1 MTGIIEYLLWSPDR
15 ETFIAVMAALQN
27 PVTKT
32 PLAEVIEGVLIPS
45 EFVRIDEIGEVAKA
59 PAVLDAEGNVLTPA
73 EVTEGHH
80 VNMVA
85 YGALAKAL
93 AAGGGWNGIFPLLGK
108 MDAVQAEDG
117 VPAGWEGASG
127 VRIYPAAN
135 VNHRIRVWA

>member
-1 MTGIIEYLLWSPDR
+1 MIEYLLWSPDR
-15 ETFIAVMAALQN
+15 ETFISVMAALIN

-32 PLAEVIEGVLIPS
+32 PLAALIEDVLVPS
-45 EFVRIDEIGEVAKA
+45 EFIRIDEIGEVVKV
-59 PAVLDAEGNVLTPA
+59 PAVLDAEGNVVTPA

-93 AAGGGWNGIFPLLGK
+93 TAGGGWSGIFPLLGK

-135 VNHRIRVWA
+135 VSHRVRVWA

>member
-1 MTGIIEYLLWSPDR
+1 MIDAIEYLLWSPDR
-15 ETFIAVMAALQN
+15 ETFIAVMAALIN

-32 PLAEVIEGVLIPS
+32 PLAAVIDGNLVPS
-45 EFVRIDEIGEVAKA
+45 EFVRIDEIGAVERDGEIVA
-59 PAVLDAEGNVLTPA
+59 
-73 EVTEGHH
+73 GHH

-93 AAGGGWNGIFPLLGK
+93 EAGGGWSGIFPLLGK
-108 MDAVQAEDG
+108 MDVVEPQDG

-135 VNHRIRVWA
+135 VKNRVRVWA

>member
-1 MTGIIEYLLWSPDR
+1 MIEYLLWSPDR

-32 PLAEVIEGVLIPS
+32 PLAEVIEGVLAPS
-45 EFVRIDEIGEVAKA
+45 EFVRIDEIGEVVKVR
-59 PAVLDAEGNVLTPA
+59 AVLDEKGNVVTPA

-93 AAGGGWNGIFPLLGK
+93 TAGGGWNGIFPLLGK
-108 MDAVQAEDG
+108 MDAVEPQDG

-135 VNHRIRVWA
+135 VTRRVRVWA

>member
-1 MTGIIEYLLWSPDR
+1 MTAPLEYLLWSPDR

-32 PLAEVIEGVLIPS
+32 PLASLIEDVLVPS
-45 EFVRIDEIGEVAKA
+45 EFVRIDEIGEIDRGGETV
-59 PAVLDAEGNVLTPA
+59 
-73 EVTEGHH
+73 EGHH

-85 YGALAKAL
+85 YGSLAKAL
-93 AAGGGWNGIFPLLGK
+93 TAGGGWSGIFPLLGK

-127 VRIYPAAN
+127 VRIYPASG
-135 VNHRIRVWA
+135 VNNRVRVWA

>member
-1 MTGIIEYLLWSPDR
+1 MIEYLLWSPDR

-32 PLAEVIEGVLIPS
+32 PLAEVIEGELVPS
-45 EFVRIDEIGEVAKA
+45 EFVRIDEIGEVVKV
-59 PAVLDAEGNVLTPA
+59 PAVLDAEGNVVTPA

-85 YGALAKAL
+85 YGALARVL
-93 AAGGGWNGIFPLLGK
+93 ASSGGWSGIFPLLGK
-108 MDAVQAEDG
+108 MDAVEPQDG

-127 VRIYPAAN
+127 VRIYPASG
-135 VNHRIRVWA
+135 VNNRVRVWA